1 MTTIAKIWRVK
12 TMKNKIRIFLENI
25 EDIETELQPWLY
37 DTNIFSILKM
47 DKLEI
52 RHSNFLAY
60 LFDSNETHGL
70 KDTFF
75 KNFVINCLSMNDS
88 NEQFDVIDIFL
99 NHYLDLEVYRER
111 RNIDLLIISKEYK
124 IVLCIENKVE
134 ASESNGQ
141 LDKYKLY
148 VDETYP
154 DFKRLFVFL
163 TPDGSA
169 PSNSNWNVMTYR
181 SIINILEAL
190 LLKHDLDSKIEMI
203 IKDYIDVLKRSVTM
217 DEELQRICQRIY
229 KEHKDVLELIF
240 ENKPDNMLILKEY
253 YVEAMKNLA
262 AKDKIIFNEND
273 SVKSLIRFKTPKS
286 QLLFPDTEKKG
297 GWGNNSSHFF
307 EIDNRSLESKYTAKI
322 KLVFTSNA
330 LPVERKIALTQLLM
344 NVDDKKNRE
353 GWKWWST
360 KKTFKLKV
368 ITNNLME
375 EILVANNDDDN
386 ATRTKLI
393 DRIAHNIESVLS
405 QIDEYLD
412 VFARNDR

>member
-1 MTTIAKIWRVK
+1 
-12 TMKNKIRIFLENI
+12 MKDKIRIFLENI
-25 EDIETELQPWLY
+25 DDIERELQPWLY

-60 LFDSNETHGL
+60 LFDPNETHGL

-88 NEQFDVIDIFL
+88 SEQFDVIDIFL
-99 NHYLDLEVYRER
+99 NHYSDLEVYRER

-124 IVLCIENKVE
+124 TVLCIENKVE

-148 VDETYP
+148 IDETYP

-169 PSNSNWNVMTYR
+169 PSNSNWNVMTYK
-181 SIINILEAL
+181 SIINLLQAL
-190 LLKHDLDSKIEMI
+190 LLKNELDSKIEMI

-240 ENKPDNMLILKEY
+240 ENKPDNMLVLKEY
-253 YVEAMKNLA
+253 YEEALKILA
-262 AKDKIIFNEND
+262 AENKVIFNEND

-286 QLLFPDTEKKG
+286 QRLFPDTEKKG
-297 GWGNNSSHFF
+297 GWGNDSSHFF
-307 EIDNRSLESKYTAKI
+307 EIDNRSLGSKDTAKI

-330 LPVERKIALTQLLM
+330 LPVERKIKLTQLLM

-353 GWKWWST
+353 DWKWWST

-368 ITNNLME
+368 ITNDLME
-375 EILVANNDDDN
+375 EIIAANNDDDKV
-386 ATRTKLI
+386 TRMKLVN
-393 DRIAHNIESVLS
+393 RIVQNIESVLS
-405 QIDEYLD
+405 QINEYLD
-412 VFARNDR
+412 VFSRK